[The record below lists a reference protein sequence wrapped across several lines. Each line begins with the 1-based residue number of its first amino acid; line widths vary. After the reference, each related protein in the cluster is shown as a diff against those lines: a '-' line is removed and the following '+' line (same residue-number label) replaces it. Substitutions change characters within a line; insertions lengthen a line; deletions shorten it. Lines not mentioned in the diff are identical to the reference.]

1 LTIFYSTMKLV
12 VSVKG
17 SSQLEVIV
25 VISNDEIGLG
35 EGLNSALPK
44 LNASVE
50 KVC

>member
-1 LTIFYSTMKLV
+1 MKIV

-17 SSQLEVIV
+17 SSQLEVIL
-25 VISNDEIGLG
+25 VIGNDEIGLG
-35 EGLNSALPK
+35 EGSSSSPPK